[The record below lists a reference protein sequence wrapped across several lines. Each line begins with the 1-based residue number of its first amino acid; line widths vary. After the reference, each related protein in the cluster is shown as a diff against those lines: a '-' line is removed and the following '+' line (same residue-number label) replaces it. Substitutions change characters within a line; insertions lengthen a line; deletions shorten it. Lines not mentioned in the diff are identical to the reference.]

1 MNNSNND
8 NNGNG
13 NHQDLTIYSTLMN
26 KLFVQCFQVQ
36 LEFEIQHIG
45 PSSQS

>member
-8 NNGNG
+8 NNGNP
-13 NHQDLTIYSTLMN
+13 QDLTIYSALMN